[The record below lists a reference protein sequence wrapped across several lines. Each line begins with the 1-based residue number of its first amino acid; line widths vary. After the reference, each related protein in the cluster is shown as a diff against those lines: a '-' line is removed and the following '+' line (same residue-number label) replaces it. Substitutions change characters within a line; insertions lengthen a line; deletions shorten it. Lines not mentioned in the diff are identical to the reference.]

1 MSEKTVHAIV
11 NPIAGGGRTGRL
23 IPKLLAEIER
33 RFGTDCIIHTTRQP
47 LEATNITRKSI
58 ITGAKL
64 IIVMGGDGT
73 VHEAVNG
80 FFNDRKLLN
89 PECEL
94 GILNFGTGK
103 GLLQTLNLP
112 SSLEEQL
119 DLIACSSSNLLDVG
133 CVVYKDEKGKKKECL
148 FLNECQVGIGGDVV
162 TEVSIKH
169 KYFGGTLAFGSVA
182 IKQALFYKALN
193 LTVEFDDKQI
203 ISRNLIGVVA
213 GNGAFCAG
221 GMRLTPDARP
231 DDGQFDVLLIHD
243 MNIFNRIWNFT
254 KIYSGK
260 HIKSQYVTLRRS
272 KSLSIGSEKP
282 ALIEADGELL
292 GTVPCEIS
300 LLPAI
305 LKVKSNI

>member
-23 IPKLLAEIER
+23 IPRLQTEIEK
-33 RFGTDCIIHTTRQP
+33 RFGTDCVIHATRQP

-58 ITGAKL
+58 MTGAKL

-73 VHEAVNG
+73 VQEAVNG
-80 FFNDRKLLN
+80 FFNDRKLLD
-89 PECEL
+89 PACEL

-119 DLIACSSSNLLDVG
+119 DLIAYSSSNLLDVG
-133 CVVYKDEKGKKKECL
+133 CVVYKDEKGNKQECF

-162 TEVSIKH
+162 TEVSMKH

-193 LTVEFDDKQI
+193 LTVKFDDKQI

-272 KSLSIGSEKP
+272 KSLLIDSEKP

-300 LLPAI
+300 LLPAA